1 MVAHAIHFD
10 GRALSGATSISNMQ
24 VMSLRRHPV
33 KKSIMMSERVMAAGG
48 HRDERGETK
57 S

>member
-10 GRALSGATSISNMQ
+10 GRALSGTTSISNMQ

-33 KKSIMMSERVMAAGG
+33 KSIMMSERVMAAGG

>member
-33 KKSIMMSERVMAAGG
+33 KSMMSERVMAAGG